1 MRAKIVATGSYV
13 PEKVVANADLT
24 QFPPNGLQLI
34 EAKTGIKYR
43 RHARPGELT
52 SDLALRAAQVCL
64 GKAGVRAAD
73 VDAIILAT
81 SSPDRIQPATA
92 TRVQHQLGATKAF
105 AFDINSVCAGAV
117 YGICLADSLIRAN
130 TCKTVLLVASEV
142 YSRFLNPS
150 DFSTYPY
157 FGDGAGAVLFC
168 RDDADTV
175 GVIESVLGSDGSG
188 ANLIQIPA
196 GGSAM
201 KVSEMTNPKDAFFQ
215 MDGKAVYGFA
225 TSKAPEIIRDVLTK
239 AGIDKDAVTFVIPH
253 QANINIIKEIAS
265 KVGIEFSKFVTN
277 LDRFGNTAAASILL
291 ALDELYESGKVED
304 GDLVLTVGFG
314 GGLSWGANVISLER
328 R

>member
-1 MRAKIVATGSYV
+1 MRATIVATGSYV

-24 QFPPNGLQLI
+24 QFPASGLHLI
-34 EAKTGIKYR
+34 GAKTGIKFR
-43 RHARPGELT
+43 RHAQAGEMT
-52 SDLALRAAQVCL
+52 SDLALRAAQACL
-64 GKAGVRAAD
+64 AVAGVDAGSI
-73 VDAIILAT
+73 DAIILAT

-92 TRVQHQLGATKAF
+92 TRVQTLLGATKAF

-117 YGICLADSLIRAN
+117 YGICLADSLIRSN

-157 FGDGAGAVLFC
+157 FGDGAGAVLFG
-168 RDDADTV
+168 RNEADTS
-175 GVIESVLGSDGSG
+175 GVIESVLGADGSG
-188 ANLIQIPA
+188 ANLIQVPA
-196 GGSAM
+196 GGSAL
-201 KVSEMTNPKDAFFQ
+201 KIAEMTNPKDAFFQ

-225 TSKAPEIIRDVLTK
+225 TTKAPEIIREVLAK
-239 AGIDKDAVTFVIPH
+239 AGIDKDKVAFVIPH

-277 LDRFGNTAAASILL
+277 LDRYGNTAAASVLV
-291 ALDELYESGKVED
+291 ALDELFNSGTVKD
-304 GDLVLTVGFG
+304 GDLLVTCGFG
-314 GGLSWGANVISLER
+314 GGLSWGANVISLSR

>member
-1 MRAKIVATGSYV
+1 
-13 PEKVVANADLT
+13 LT

-43 RHARPGELT
+43 RHAAPGELT
-52 SDLALRAAQVCL
+52 SDLAVRAAQVCL
-64 GKAGVRAAD
+64 GKAGVHAAD

-157 FGDGAGAVLFC
+157 FGDGAGAILFC
-168 RDDADTV
+168 RDDADTA

-196 GGSAM
+196 GGSAL
-201 KVSEMTNPKDAFFQ
+201 KVSEITNPKDAFFQ

-225 TSKAPEIIRDVLTK
+225 TSKAPEIIRDVLAK
-239 AGIDKDAVTFVIPH
+239 AGIDRSAVKFVIPH

-265 KVGIEFSKFVTN
+265 KVGIEFSRFVTN
-277 LDRFGNTAAASILL
+277 LDRFGNTAAASIPL
-291 ALDELYESGKVED
+291 ALDELFESGKVED
-304 GDLVLTVGFG
+304 GDVLVTVGFG
-314 GGLSWGANVISLER
+314 GGLSWGANVISLSKG
-328 R
+328 